1 MQCSPSYYDGAMAV
15 ARDAAAHAGTLYG
28 RMFRALGLPVRA
40 IEAEAAHLHRIEQA
54 GESGETPFIA
64 ILGVVF
70 FLLPIFL
77 TMLGVAFAA
86 YYLAR

>member
-1 MQCSPSYYDGAMAV
+1 MA
-15 ARDAAAHAGTLYG
+15 AGRDAAAHAGKLYRG
-28 RMFRALGLPVRA
+28 AFARFRHPVREL
-40 IEAEAAHLHRIEQA
+40 EAEAEHLIEVEQA

-64 ILGVVF
+64 MLGIIL

-77 TMLGVAFAA
+77 LVAGLAFAA